1 MANKLLINEVL
12 EYLLF
17 AVFPFPFFKAFECMF
32 CYYFLY
38 FSISARGGGF
48 IKNMNT
54 GILLGDILLMFFYIL
69 FKNNLVKNI
78 FFSW

>member
-1 MANKLLINEVL
+1 MKSWST
-12 EYLLF
+12 
-17 AVFPFPFFKAFECMF
+17 
-32 CYYFLY
+32 YFLLSSPFL
-38 FSISARGGGF
+38 FSKHSNACFAITFCILAFPLGGGF